1 MKIVRCSDLLYFYVA
16 FFSCQNATSH
26 WTRNSIKNVRL
37 DESEK
42 MTTSKHCIQ
51 LGCWLSCYELLLYLA
66 GSMYLTG
73 PLMVVNILEGIA
85 LLSANGMLVAAG
97 IQGGEDTSVN
107 YSCYIRDKDRC
118 HCPWW
123 CNFPKKVTYIWIV
136 AYTMSC
142 AKSLIVLFLHAASAI
157 PQSDEWIWELF
168 ILLLPH
174 LLFLAIGSY
183 IVLRFTKDN
192 GEEKNQK
199 PFLGPLEQPILNAC

>member
-1 MKIVRCSDLLYFYVA
+1 
-16 FFSCQNATSH
+16 
-26 WTRNSIKNVRL
+26 
-37 DESEK
+37 

-118 HCPWW
+118 HRPWW

-142 AKSLIVLFLHAASAI
+142 AKSFIVLFLHAASAI
-157 PQSDEWIWELF
+157 PQIDEWIWELF

-183 IVLRFTKDN
+183 IVLRFIKDN
-192 GEEKNQK
+192 GEENNQK
-199 PFLGPLEQPILNAC
+199 PFLGPLEQPILSACWEEVHGLYYRCQIWFDKWNQNQILNR